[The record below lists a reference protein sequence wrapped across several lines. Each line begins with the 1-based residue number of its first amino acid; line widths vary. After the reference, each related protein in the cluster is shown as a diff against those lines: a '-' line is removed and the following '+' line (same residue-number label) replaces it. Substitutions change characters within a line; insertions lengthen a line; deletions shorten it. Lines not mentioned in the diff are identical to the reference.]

1 MIQSKHSIVIHRPTH
16 EVFKYL
22 QDHENR
28 LYWQP
33 NLVTHEHERL
43 EKGARIKEV
52 RNVLGRRIEIE
63 GEITEFEADKRLT
76 FKGKGPHVKR
86 LEYHYTLKPEGN
98 STRLETQIDV
108 ELPDLFGLARP
119 VIQRMTDRELD
130 NAHQLLKDVLE
141 HEHLQHDLAKKLP
154 PHERLSKDPPPTR

>member
-1 MIQSKHSIVIHRPTH
+1 MLRRYPRVLASRRAPGSCAPVGRERGPGHMIQSRHSIVIHRPAH

-28 LYWQP
+28 HCWQP
-33 NLVTHEHERL
+33 NLVSHEKERL
-43 EKGARIKEV
+43 ARGTKIKEV

-63 GEITEFEADKRLT
+63 GEITRLDT
-76 FKGKGPHVKR
+76 
-86 LEYHYTLKPEGN
+86 E
-98 STRLETQIDV
+98 IDL
-108 ELPDLFGLARP
+108 ELPDLFGLAWP

-141 HEHLQHDLAKKLP
+141 QQHVQRDVARKLP
-154 PHERLSKDPPPTR
+154 PHEDQRKGSHLRP

>member
-1 MIQSKHSIVIHRPTH
+1 MIQSRHSIVIHRPAH

-28 LYWQP
+28 HCWQP
-33 NLVTHEHERL
+33 NLVSHEKERL
-43 EKGARIKEV
+43 ARGTKIKEV

-63 GEITEFEADKRLT
+63 GEITEFEPDQTLT

-86 LEYHYTLKPEGN
+86 LEYQYRLKPEGK
-98 STRLETQIDV
+98 STRLDTEIDL

-141 HEHLQHDLAKKLP
+141 QQHVQRDVARKLP
-154 PHERLSKDPPPTR
+154 PHEDQRKGSHLRP